1 MLLPITVSSSILCFS
16 QVLKPFSPKTTLLVY
31 IKHGREERKARML
44 PYEIVYVA
52 SGEIQ
57 GERYCEAHATGYSK
71 KRDRGLQEVEVQLRA
86 NGLQHVAQ

>member
-1 MLLPITVSSSILCFS
+1 
-16 QVLKPFSPKTTLLVY
+16 
-31 IKHGREERKARML
+31 ML